1 MASSLPHRNLEAL
14 DKGTGHI
21 VNASRIANE
30 IIKLE
35 LIHLP
40 PEFPDFELGS
50 RIKVTQR
57 GITDQAARYQ
67 GDVRRDLLQVVRSIC
82 DFAKKN
88 KSFSKKILGVDL
100 FSSTG
105 RKQALTILNLLGKEI
120 GRIVSRL
127 ENLQTTLVDV
137 RSKLSDQ
144 LKELGLCIA
153 AYYKGYQDLEKERQE
168 QLRLRQQLEE
178 IERQRSD
185 ITWRIVKTI
194 GIIALVATG
203 VGAGVGLCMYGGVA
217 GVTWS
222 GGLVLKTMAS
232 ATVGKCIAAGV
243 GVGSGTAGVGVACY
257 APEGLEHWKKCDD
270 LSRQKQEIESRLC
283 TTPDGAL
290 ENIHDKLKN
299 LDTLGSSLHAQLGM
313 IKGDWEQLQA
323 NMKVTLEKLEDSEEL
338 VDADLSDVLNE
349 QIRDAQKSWDEVLRW
364 AHTLD
369 EDSTQDMSCA
379 KATWNGF
386 VVSS

>member
-1 MASSLPHRNLEAL
+1 LEAL

-67 GDVRRDLLQVVRSIC
+67 GDVRRDLFQVVRSIC

-178 IERQRSD
+178 IERQKRD
-185 ITWRIVKTI
+185 ITWRVVKTI

-232 ATVGKCIAAGV
+232 ATVGKSIAAGV
-243 GVGSGTAGVGVACY
+243 GVASLTGGVGMACY
-257 APEGLEHWKKCDD
+257 APEGLEHWKKCDE
-270 LSRQKQEIESRLC
+270 LSTQIQYIKSQQR
-283 TTPDGAL
+283 TTPDVAMD
-290 ENIHDKLKN
+290 NIHDKLEN
-299 LDTLGSSLHAQLGM
+299 LDALGNSLHTQLGM
-313 IKGDWEQLQA
+313 IKSDWQQLQT
-323 NMKVTLEKLEDSEEL
+323 NMKTTMEKLEDCEPL
-338 VDADLSDVLNE
+338 VDLDVDILKE
-349 QIRDAQKSWDEVLRW
+349 QIRDAQKSWGVVLQW
-364 AHTLD
+364 AGALND
-369 EDSTQDMSCA
+369 KPSQDVSCLEAALNAITMS
-379 KATWNGF
+379 
-386 VVSS
+386 S